1 MTEASARQNVRIA
14 PVLLVAL
21 LSLGGLK
28 AAGLYVNVA
37 GAAAAEAPPEQ
48 SKIAEAGRAPS
59 TDRLAEHLAGRSA
72 ALDARAAE
80 LDTREKVLEA
90 AEARI
95 DSAAKALEAEKQAIA
110 LANTGRARLR
120 DDELSALSSAYERM
134 KARDAARIFEILDD
148 DILLPVASGM
158 RTQALAGVLAEMSAE
173 RAKAL
178 TIALANRESAA
189 APDPVPVQP

>member
-1 MTEASARQNVRIA
+1 MTHPPPRQNVRLA

-21 LSLGGLK
+21 LALCGLK
-28 AAGLYVNVA
+28 AAGLWVNVA
-37 GAAAAEAPPEQ
+37 GAAAAEAPEKPAV
-48 SKIAEAGRAPS
+48 SAAPAA
-59 TDRLAEHLAGRSA
+59 DRLSTHLNERSA

-80 LDTREKVLEA
+80 LDTREKLLEA

-95 DSAAKALEAEKQAIA
+95 DAAAKALETEKQAIA
-110 LANTGRARLR
+110 LSNAGRARLR

-134 KARDAARIFEILDD
+134 KPRDAARIFEILDD

-158 RTQALAGVLAEMSAE
+158 RTQALAGVLAELSAE

-189 APDPVPVQP
+189 PAAAAPQ

>member
-1 MTEASARQNVRIA
+1 MSTAPSSGNVRLA
-14 PVLLVAL
+14 PVLLIALVA
-21 LSLGGLK
+21 LGGLK
-28 AAGLYVNVA
+28 AAGLWVSVA
-37 GAAAAEAPPEQ
+37 GAAAAEAPL
-48 SKIAEAGRAPS
+48 KRADVATPAA
-59 TDRLAEHLAGRSA
+59 DRLSESLSARSA

-80 LDTREKVLEA
+80 LDTREKMLEA

-95 DSAAKALEAEKQAIA
+95 DAAAKALEAEKNVIA
-110 LANTGRARLR
+110 LTNAGRARLR

-178 TIALANRESAA
+178 TIALANREIA
-189 APDPVPVQP
+189 APVAAGVQP

>member
-1 MTEASARQNVRIA
+1 MLIA
-14 PVLLVAL
+14 LVA
-21 LSLGGLK
+21 LGGLK
-28 AAGLYVNVA
+28 AAGLWVSVA
-37 GAAAAEAPPEQ
+37 GAAAAEAPL
-48 SKIAEAGRAPS
+48 KRADVATPAA
-59 TDRLAEHLAGRSA
+59 DRLSESLSARGA

-80 LDTREKVLEA
+80 LDTREKMLEA

-95 DSAAKALEAEKQAIA
+95 DAAAKALEAEKNVIA
-110 LANTGRARLR
+110 LTNAGRARLR

-178 TIALANRESAA
+178 TIALANREIA
-189 APDPVPVQP
+189 APVAAGVQP

>member
-1 MTEASARQNVRIA
+1 MTDQRAPQKVRVA

-21 LSLGGLK
+21 LALGALK

-37 GAAAAEAPPEQ
+37 GAAAQTPAQQSQPAAAERATA
-48 SKIAEAGRAPS
+48 SDRIA
-59 TDRLAEHLAGRSA
+59 DHLAERSA

-80 LDTREKVLEA
+80 LDTREKVLAA

-95 DSAAKALEAEKQAIA
+95 DTAAKALETEKQAIA

-178 TIALANRESAA
+178 TIALANRESAPA
-189 APDPVPVQP
+189 TAVSQP

>member
-1 MTEASARQNVRIA
+1 MTQPRARQNVRLA

-21 LSLGGLK
+21 ITLGGLK
-28 AAGLYVNVA
+28 AAGLWVTIA
-37 GAAAAEAPPEQ
+37 GAAAAEAPQESVANP
-48 SKIAEAGRAPS
+48 A
-59 TDRLAEHLAGRSA
+59 TVVDRLSAHLNERSA

-80 LDTREKVLEA
+80 LDTREKLLEA

-95 DSAAKALEAEKQAIA
+95 DAAAKALESEKQAIA
-110 LANTGRARLR
+110 LSSAGRARLR

-134 KARDAARIFEILDD
+134 KPRDAARIFEILDD

-178 TIALANRESAA
+178 TIALANRERP
-189 APDPVPVQP
+189 APAPTQQ

>member
-1 MTEASARQNVRIA
+1 MTTSRSVRIG

-21 LSLGGLK
+21 LALGGLK
-28 AAGLYVNVA
+28 AAGLWVTVS
-37 GAAAAEAPPEQ
+37 GAAAAEAPQPLEP
-48 SKIAEAGRAPS
+48 AVAGPS
-59 TDRLAEHLAGRSA
+59 DRLAQHLADRRA

-95 DSAAKALEAEKQAIA
+95 DAAARALEAEKQSIA
-110 LANTGRARLR
+110 LADTGRARLR

-134 KARDAARIFEILDD
+134 KARDAARIFDILDD

-178 TIALANRESAA
+178 TIALANRASP
-189 APDPVPVQP
+189 APAPPAPQP